1 MNTKT
6 IFRISVLLLILVL
19 LPAAA
24 ALAQDTPT
32 ETPLPPAYS
41 LTGIQHIPQMWNNC
55 GPATLTMGLTYF
67 GYAADQKIAAGWL
80 KPNSNDGN
88 VSPWQIV
95 EYVNTQ
101 LPGST
106 RALTRA
112 GGDEQL
118 LKTLLANNF
127 PVMIESGYDPEPERL
142 GWMGHYL
149 LLVAYD
155 DNLGAF
161 NSYDSYLGPNVS
173 YTYDHVN
180 EFWAHFNRTYIV
192 LYDISRED
200 QVMALLGDNADPQQ
214 NALNALEM
222 ARNDALADSGNKF
235 AWFNIG
241 TNYVALAAYDPQAY
255 EYAAAAYDEARKL
268 LLPYRI
274 TWYEFGMFEAYN
286 AVGRYQEVIDLAR
299 TTLDQGGTAEQI
311 EEIYYYAGIARE
323 ALGERD
329 RALVNF
335 NTAIEKNP
343 NFTPALTARDEL
355 LAAASA
361 NG

>member
-1 MNTKT
+1 MDNKAMR
-6 IFRISVLLLILVL
+6 RILALVIILAL
-19 LPAAA
+19 FPAA
-24 ALAQDTPT
+24 ALAQDTA
-32 ETPLPPAYS
+32 EAAPLPAAYS
-41 LTGIQHIPQMWNNC
+41 MSGFQHIPQMWNNC

-67 GYAADQKIAAGWL
+67 GYESDQKIAANWL
-80 KPNSNDGN
+80 KPNTNDGN
-88 VSPWQIV
+88 VSPWQMV

-101 LPGST
+101 LPGTT
-106 RALTRA
+106 RAITRA
-112 GGDEQL
+112 GGDIQL
-118 LKTLLANNF
+118 LKSLIANNF
-127 PVMIESGYDPEPERL
+127 PVLIESGYDPEPERL

-192 LYDISRED
+192 LYDFSREAE
-200 QVMALLGDNADPQQ
+200 VLALLGDNVDLTQ
-214 NALNALEM
+214 NALNALEIT
-222 ARNDALADSGNKF
+222 RNDALANANDPF

-255 EYAAAAYDEARKL
+255 EYAAVAYDEARKL
-268 LLPYRI
+268 QLPYRI

-286 AVGRYQEVIDLAR
+286 AVGRYQDVIELAR

-311 EEIYYYAGIARE
+311 EEIYYYAGLARQ

-329 RALVNF
+329 RALTNF
-335 NTAIEKNP
+335 NTALEKNP
-343 NFTPALTARDEL
+343 NFTPAAVARDAL
-355 LAAASA
+355 LAAA
-361 NG
+361 GG